1 MTDHPP
7 DERGLEL
14 RELFFETSQELLQ
27 ALNEEALKLEKKPGD
42 EEIVRVIRRTVHTLK
57 GDSAACGMRELSELA
72 HQFEDALSLEGT
84 ATQAAVAEIAFAA
97 ADVFT
102 EMIAAYR
109 GGGKL
114 PSTKSLSNRISQLTA
129 PAPAPA
135 QARTVQTRSAT
146 PKSSN
151 SKATGSKSARAKAA
165 RGKSTSSKSTGRKS
179 DRKASSGKK
188 SAVKASA
195 SRKSGGKTAS
205 TKRTAAKT
213 KTKTTTGKKATTRAI
228 SARAISARATSA
240 AAISADA
247 TADTPTAAKPTTA
260 KTSTARTADKVAAH
274 WTEYEKL
281 AMHKAQG
288 AGLSVYHVVVKI
300 DPHCAMPIAG
310 RQLIHN
316 ALGAVGQ
323 VIAVHPDAKS
333 PAASKQVEFVLAS
346 GQTVA
351 QISAKGKIPTIAEEV
366 TVEQML
372 APSLEPQRATNETVL
387 APEAADEE
395 TLPQSA
401 AGAADVSS
409 ATTST
414 SAIPAVQENLLRVEA
429 SRIDSVL
436 NLVGELIIGKS
447 MLQQALS
454 EFSKRYPKE
463 LLRGKFSD
471 AMAFQAR
478 VLNDLQRSVM
488 KIRMVPV
495 DQLFRRFPR
504 MVRDVSRQCGR
515 DVELD
520 VSGQDTDLDKGILD
534 AIAEPLTHLVRN
546 AVSHGIEPPEER
558 RKSGKA
564 PRGRIRLNAYH
575 HGNQVVVE
583 VIDDGR
589 GIDAQK
595 IRAKAIELGMMTAE
609 EAPRLSEA
617 ETLEYIF
624 RPGFS
629 TAEQVT
635 EVSGRGVGMDVV
647 QSVLHRLK
655 ANISVETRPG
665 QGTTFRLK
673 LPLTLAIIKALLF
686 WVEQRL
692 YAIPLNAVLEIART
706 FETEVHQVDNYEVL
720 QLRNQVLPLL
730 RLGRPV
736 GEDRKS
742 KLFVLV
748 ITVGERK
755 YGLIV
760 DALEGEEEL
769 VIKALDDHT
778 FHTDLVSGASI
789 LGDGRV
795 VLILNL
801 PAVVEHVARARPEEL
816 GQCNA
821 GLLLS
826 HTERA
831 RLAMSQIMTPAVGGQ
846 A

>member
-1 MTDHPP
+1 MTNPP
-7 DERGLEL
+7 DERGAEL

-27 ALNEEALKLEKKPGD
+27 ALNDEALKLEKKPGD

-57 GDSAACGMRELSELA
+57 GDSAACGLRELSELS
-72 HQFEDALSLEGT
+72 HQFEDALSLEGA

-97 ADVFT
+97 ADVFA

-109 GGGKL
+109 AGRKL
-114 PSTKSLSNRISQLTA
+114 PSTKSLSKRIQDLTA
-129 PAPAPA
+129 VPASGK
-135 QARTVQTRSAT
+135 TRRIRKIAG
-146 PKSSN
+146 
-151 SKATGSKSARAKAA
+151 SKATARA
-165 RGKSTSSKSTGRKS
+165 
-179 DRKASSGKK
+179 
-188 SAVKASA
+188 
-195 SRKSGGKTAS
+195 
-205 TKRTAAKT
+205 AAK
-213 KTKTTTGKKATTRAI
+213 
-228 SARAISARATSA
+228 SV
-240 AAISADA
+240 AD
-247 TADTPTAAKPTTA
+247 
-260 KTSTARTADKVAAH
+260 

-281 AMHKAQG
+281 AMTKAQSS
-288 AGLSVYHVVVKI
+288 GLTVYHVAVKI
-300 DPHCAMPIAG
+300 DLHCAMPIAG

-316 ALGAVGQ
+316 ALGQVGQ
-323 VIAVHPDAKS
+323 IIAVRPDAKS
-333 PAASKQVEFVLAS
+333 PAASKQVEFVLATS
-346 GQTVA
+346 QTVE
-351 QISAKGKIPTIAEEV
+351 QISAKGRIPTIAEEV
-366 TVEQML
+366 VVELML
-372 APSLEPQRATNETVL
+372 AAAAAVAQPGDEIDAVAVAARATLPE
-387 APEAADEE
+387 PEAEASEALTGPTHE
-395 TLPQSA
+395 T
-401 AGAADVSS
+401 
-409 ATTST
+409 
-414 SAIPAVQENLLRVEA
+414 AVAPMQENILRVEA
-429 SRIDSVL
+429 GRIDSVL

-447 MLQQALS
+447 MLQQALN
-454 EFSKRYPKE
+454 EFAKRYPKE
-463 LLRGKFSD
+463 LLRSKFSD

-515 DVELD
+515 DVELS

-558 RKSGKA
+558 RKLGKPA
-564 PRGRIRLNAYH
+564 QGVIRLNSYH

-583 VIDDGR
+583 VSDDGR

-595 IRAKAIELGMMTAE
+595 IRAKAIELGLTTPE
-609 EAPRLSEA
+609 EAARLNES
-617 ETLEYIF
+617 ETLDYIF

-655 ANISVETRPG
+655 ASISVETRVG
-665 QGTTFRLK
+665 QGTTFRMK

-706 FETEVHQVDNYEVL
+706 SESEVHQVDNYEVL

-730 RLGRPV
+730 RLGRPATD
-736 GEDRKS
+736 GDHKS

-748 ITVGERK
+748 ILVGERK

-769 VIKALDDHT
+769 VIKALDDQT
-778 FHTDLVSGASI
+778 FSTDLVSGASI

-801 PAVVEHVARARPEEL
+801 PAVVEHVARWRPEEA
-816 GQCNA
+816 GKANS
-821 GLLLS
+821 GLLL
-826 HTERA
+826 TCTDRM
-831 RLAMSQIMTPAVGGQ
+831 RLAMSATAPGGQ

>member
-1 MTDHPP
+1 MTNSP

-27 ALNEEALKLEKKPGD
+27 ALNDEALKLEKHPGD

-57 GDSAACGMRELSELA
+57 GDSAACGLRELSELA
-72 HQFEDALSLEGT
+72 HQFEDALSLESA
-84 ATQAAVAEIAFAA
+84 ATQVAVAEIAFAA
-97 ADVFT
+97 ADVFV

-109 GGGKL
+109 TGGKL
-114 PSTKSLSNRISQLTA
+114 PSTKSLSKKIQDLTA
-129 PAPAPA
+129 APA
-135 QARTVQTRSAT
+135 
-146 PKSSN
+146 
-151 SKATGSKSARAKAA
+151 AK
-165 RGKSTSSKSTGRKS
+165 RK
-179 DRKASSGKK
+179 R
-188 SAVKASA
+188 
-195 SRKSGGKTAS
+195 
-205 TKRTAAKT
+205 
-213 KTKTTTGKKATTRAI
+213 GKKAP
-228 SARAISARATSA
+228 A
-240 AAISADA
+240 AA
-247 TADTPTAAKPTTA
+247 P
-260 KTSTARTADKVAAH
+260 KTGTG

-281 AMHKAQG
+281 AITQAHARG
-288 AGLSVYHVVVKI
+288 WAIYHIVAKI
-300 DPHCAMPIAG
+300 DAHCAMPIAG

-316 ALGAVGQ
+316 AVSSMGRVLAVR
-323 VIAVHPDAKS
+323 PDTKS
-333 PAASKQVEFVLAS
+333 PEATRQVEFVLGTS
-346 GQTVA
+346 QTVE
-351 QISAKGKIPTIAEEV
+351 QIATRCRIPTITEDITVELMLAATAAPKAPTEV
-366 TVEQML
+366 TE
-372 APSLEPQRATNETVL
+372 
-387 APEAADEE
+387 
-395 TLPQSA
+395 QSA
-401 AGAADVSS
+401 PAAEVAAGEILPEVEAHVAPPPPMAAPASE
-409 ATTST
+409 TGMLST
-414 SAIPAVQENLLRVEA
+414 ENILRVEA
-429 SRIDSVL
+429 GRIDSVL

-454 EFSKRYPKE
+454 EFSKRYPKD
-463 LLRGKFSD
+463 LLRGKFGD

-495 DQLFRRFPR
+495 EQLFRRFPR

-515 DVELD
+515 EVEL
-520 VSGQDTDLDKGILD
+520 VLSGQETDLDKGILD

-558 RKSGKA
+558 RRLGKT
-564 PRGRIRLNAYH
+564 PQGMIRLNAYH

-583 VIDDGR
+583 VTDDGR

-595 IRAKAIELGMMTAE
+595 IRAKAIELGMTTPE
-609 EAPRLSEA
+609 EAGRLTEA
-617 ETLEYIF
+617 ETLDFIF

-647 QSVLHRLK
+647 QNVLHRLK
-655 ANISVETRPG
+655 ATISVETSLG
-665 QGTTFRLK
+665 KGTTFRLK

-730 RLGRPV
+730 RLGRAV
-736 GEDRKS
+736 TDRDRKA

-778 FHTDLVSGASI
+778 FSTDLVSGASI

-801 PAVVEHVARARPEEL
+801 PAVVEHVARARPDEL
-816 GQCNA
+816 GVCNS

-826 HTERA
+826 HTDRV
-831 RLAMSQIMTPAVGGQ
+831 RLALTPALGGQ

>member
-1 MTDHPP
+1 MTNSP
-7 DERGLEL
+7 DERGAEL

-27 ALNEEALKLEKKPGD
+27 ALNDEALKLEKKPGD
-42 EEIVRVIRRTVHTLK
+42 EEIVRGIRRTVHTLK
-57 GDSAACGMRELSELA
+57 GDSAACGLRELSELA
-72 HQFEDALSLEGT
+72 HQFEDALSIEST
-84 ATQAAVAEIAFAA
+84 ATQTAVAEIAFAA

-109 GGGKL
+109 SGGRL
-114 PSTKSLSNRISQLTA
+114 PSTKNLSKKIHDLTA
-129 PAPAPA
+129 EPVKGNTR
-135 QARTVQTRSAT
+135 RT
-146 PKSSN
+146 K
-151 SKATGSKSARAKAA
+151 KATGKGASVKAGRAAAKAA
-165 RGKSTSSKSTGRKS
+165 S
-179 DRKASSGKK
+179 
-188 SAVKASA
+188 V
-195 SRKSGGKTAS
+195 
-205 TKRTAAKT
+205 
-213 KTKTTTGKKATTRAI
+213 
-228 SARAISARATSA
+228 
-240 AAISADA
+240 
-247 TADTPTAAKPTTA
+247 
-260 KTSTARTADKVAAH
+260 
-274 WTEYEKL
+274 WTEYETI
-281 AMHKAQG
+281 AMNKAQ
-288 AGLSVYHVVVKI
+288 ASGLTVYHVTVKI

-316 ALGAVGQ
+316 ALAGVGQ
-323 VIAVHPDAKS
+323 VIAERPDPKS
-333 PAASKQVEFVLAS
+333 PAAAKQVDFVLAS
-346 GQTVA
+346 AQTVE
-351 QISAKGKIPTIAEEV
+351 QISAKGRIPTIAEEV
-366 TVEQML
+366 TVELML
-372 APSLEPQRATNETVL
+372 AAKPAPQPSVEPSSDATEPTD
-387 APEAADEE
+387 AAEA
-395 TLPQSA
+395 SA
-401 AGAADVSS
+401 AEGEAVSAGPAPVAPVPGAA
-409 ATTST
+409 
-414 SAIPAVQENLLRVEA
+414 PVQENLLRVEA
-429 SRIDSVL
+429 GRIDSVL

-447 MLQQALS
+447 MLQQALN

-463 LLRGKFSD
+463 LLRGKFAD

-515 DVELD
+515 EVELTL
-520 VSGQDTDLDKGILD
+520 SGQETDLDKGILD

-546 AVSHGIEPPEER
+546 AVSHGIESPEDR
-558 RKSGKA
+558 RKAGKA
-564 PRGRIRLNAYH
+564 PQGVIRLNAYH
-575 HGNQVVVE
+575 HGNQVIVE
-583 VIDDGR
+583 VTDDGR
-589 GIDAQK
+589 GIDAAK
-595 IRAKAIELGMMTAE
+595 IRAKAIELGLTTAE
-609 EAPRLSEA
+609 EAARMSEP
-617 ETLEYIF
+617 EILDFIF

-647 QSVLHRLK
+647 QSVMHRLK
-655 ANISVETRPG
+655 ASISVETRPG
-665 QGTTFRLK
+665 QGTTFRMK

-736 GEDRKS
+736 DEENRKA

-760 DALEGEEEL
+760 DALEGEKEL
-769 VIKALDDHT
+769 VIKALDDQT
-778 FHTDLVSGASI
+778 FSTDLVSGASI

-801 PAVVEHVARARPEEL
+801 PAVVEHVAHWRPQEM
-816 GQCNA
+816 GQSNS
-821 GLLLS
+821 GLLLT
-826 HTERA
+826 HTDRV
-831 RLAMSQIMTPAVGGQ
+831 RLALTPAVGGQ